1 MLRPRRLNRRWAS
14 SLRILRTK
22 STTSSPRRI
31 SMRFVPTPIQMGRK
45 PTAATTMSA
54 AAAAKSTHQDS
65 ALSAP
70 MIDEAIDALLWS
82 DDDADEQDQN
92 ETGALDA
99 ARPDF
104 SSFHHDKNVTAA
116 AQMVTEGGEQ
126 ANQEGGEETDS
137 TMTIRTDAGGPIVR
151 SAPLPG
157 GLSNLG
163 NTCYMASALQMIASL
178 ESFVD
183 RLQDTAPEAPASDL
197 RAHLL
202 DTLRCL
208 ARGDTVR
215 PNQLKEAI
223 DERSPLFTGY
233 RQQDAHEFL
242 TTLLDLLDED
252 YKREETGPEEQE
264 EQQQQEEVIDTAEA
278 GEKAEETASAEPEE
292 ATEDAMEVEQTAVVE
307 PYSPSKKAR
316 TEEPSSS
323 SDDSS
328 SNVEME
334 ESSESSALEGLLKLS
349 APLNEFH
356 QSFSELDVDAI
367 GRLLHGNSDDTL
379 LPPEVSTVSTSP
391 VSVSP
396 YKLVG
401 GRMNTADV
409 VLTPYGNEDDD
420 YNSNSN
426 ESQQAHPSLA
436 TTPNTASPN
445 TSMVSDDEDD
455 EPDKVLSPIDE
466 TFTTQVR
473 VRLTCDSCKYTRCH
487 KETFWHLSLEIGENT
502 ATTIEDG
509 LRKFFGPCRNEVKCE
524 KCFGETATQTTEI
537 TSLPPALLLH
547 FKRFIVDVSPD
558 YTEISYRK
566 NRSTVL
572 YDPVLAVAEE
582 EGGILSE
589 FLAPDCVLP
598 KSSSSSSSTRK
609 NNKKSGHD
617 NAGTSSSS
625 SPKYNLRSV
634 VNHIGSS
641 ASCGHYTADAAIIQ
655 QQTTRAAAVDPF
667 QRFLRVAHLGDRGD

>member
-1 MLRPRRLNRRWAS
+1 
-14 SLRILRTK
+14 
-22 STTSSPRRI
+22 
-31 SMRFVPTPIQMGRK
+31 
-45 PTAATTMSA
+45 
-54 AAAAKSTHQDS
+54 
-65 ALSAP
+65 
-70 MIDEAIDALLWS
+70 
-82 DDDADEQDQN
+82 
-92 ETGALDA
+92 
-99 ARPDF
+99 
-104 SSFHHDKNVTAA
+104 
-116 AQMVTEGGEQ
+116 
-126 ANQEGGEETDS
+126 
-137 TMTIRTDAGGPIVR
+137 MTIRTDAGGPIVR
-151 SAPLPG
+151 SAQLPG

-183 RLQDTAPEAPASDL
+183 RLQETEPEAPASDNL

-215 PNQLKEAI
+215 PMQLKEAI
-223 DERSPLFTGY
+223 DERSSLFTGY

-252 YKREETGPEEQE
+252 YKREDTSPEEE
-264 EQQQQEEVIDTAEA
+264 EQQQQAEGMDTAEA
-278 GEKAEETASAEPEE
+278 GGKAEETASAEPE
-292 ATEDAMEVEQTAVVE
+292 ASTEDAMEVEQTAVVE

-328 SNVEME
+328 NEEME

-391 VSVSP
+391 VTVSP

-426 ESQQAHPSLA
+426 ESSQQAHPSLA

-445 TSMVSDDEDD
+445 TSMVTDDDEDD

-572 YDPVLAVAEE
+572 YDPMLAVAEE

-598 KSSSSSSSTRK
+598 KSSSGSTRK
-609 NNKKSGHD
+609 NNSKKSGHD
-617 NAGTSSSS
+617 NAGTSSS
-625 SPKYNLRSV
+625 PKYSLRSV

-641 ASCGHYTADAAIIQ
+641 ASCGHYTADAAIQ
-655 QQTTRAAAVDPF
+655 QQQEPPQWTRFNDSFVSRISATEAIEQSRQTAYMVLYELD
-667 QRFLRVAHLGDRGD
+667 